1 MLDLRFPADD
11 IVDTLAGNAMA
22 AGSNRAN
29 RRSSMQQS
37 RERILTTHVGSLPR
51 SDALLAMIGDLEAG
65 RPVDRTAFRARA
77 REEMAAVV
85 RNQAAAGI
93 DVAGDGEIPRLGF
106 SIYAKN
112 RMSGFGG
119 FSDRGTVTDFE
130 KFPKYAEFLAKRV
143 GATTIS
149 KSATTW
155 QMPACTGEV
164 RYEEDM
170 AQAREE
176 LDLFAEVFAAEPTA
190 AATFAETFVTVATP
204 GILSTTLLRDP
215 ANPAYATDAEY
226 VYALAREMKKEY
238 ELIASRGH
246 VLQLDAPDLAL
257 ERQIMYRDRPLREF
271 LERVELHID
280 ALNVAVAD
288 IPREQLRLHLCWG
301 NWEGPH
307 CDDIDLE
314 PLLPLIYRARVGGLS
329 LACANPRH
337 AHETELFRRH
347 RPPADWILFPG
358 CIDVTYNYLE
368 HPGVVAKRIVEF
380 VDVVGD
386 RERVIAST
394 DCGFSTFAGYVMV
407 AEDVAWAKLRALA
420 DGAALASK
428 QLWGR

>member
-1 MLDLRFPADD
+1 MKASTD
-11 IVDTLAGNAMA
+11 
-22 AGSNRAN
+22 
-29 RRSSMQQS
+29 
-37 RERILTTHVGSLPR
+37 RILTTHVGSLPR
-51 SDALLAMIGDLEAG
+51 SEKLLGMIADMEAG
-65 RPVDRTAFRARA
+65 QPVDRAAFRAQSKL
-77 REEMAAVV
+77 EMAAVV

-119 FSDRGTVTDFE
+119 AANRGTVTDFE

-143 GATTIS
+143 GATTIG

-155 QMPACTGEV
+155 QMPECVAEV
-164 RYEEDM
+164 HYEDDL

-176 LDLFAEVFAAEPTA
+176 LDLFSEVLGEEGA
-190 AATFAETFVTVATP
+190 AARRFAQTFVTVATP
-204 GILSTTLLRDP
+204 GILSTTLLRNAAHPSYPSD
-215 ANPAYATDAEY
+215 TEY

-246 VLQLDAPDLAL
+246 VIQLDAPDLGL
-257 ERQIMYRDRPLREF
+257 ERQIMYRDRPEKEF

-280 ALNVAVAD
+280 AMNLAIAD
-288 IPREQLRLHLCWG
+288 IPREQVRLHLCWG

-314 PLLPLIYRARVGGLS
+314 PLLPLVYKAKVGGFS

-337 AHETELFRRH
+337 AHEIDLFRKY
-347 RPPADWILFPG
+347 RPPQDWILFPG

-368 HPGVVAKRIVEF
+368 HPGVVAKRILEF
-380 VDVVGD
+380 VDVIGD
-386 RERVIAST
+386 KERVIAST

-407 AEDVAWAKLRALA
+407 AEDVAWAKLKALA
-420 DGAALASK
+420 DGAALASQK
-428 QLWGR
+428 LWGRPAA